1 MGGMREGGRKRGEGF
16 CARPR
21 RPRRFRVPSRPRPP
35 PRTERARRGG
45 AKQLQLGVMGSRADF
60 FGVGGREPDRWGPR
74 VRGEDGVPRGPVVI
88 GEREAREGIP
98 VPTFCLGP
106 RWTLRSRR
114 ISGPDGLNS
123 LAGIFSPLLL
133 SDFLNFVIVALS
145 FVFGN

>member
-1 MGGMREGGRKRGEGF
+1 MREAEAAASLSR
-16 CARPR
+16 A
-21 RPRRFRVPSRPRPP
+21 VAPSSSS
-35 PRTERARRGG
+35 ENGKGKEGG

-133 SDFLNFVIVALS
+133 SDFLDFVIVALS